1 MAPPEHATK
10 TTFECLETFLYE
22 KTGRFPC
29 VKKAVSHSQIRVC
42 ETAFLL
48 FFDFRPERLFTR
60 FCLFEHHSRVAD
72 AALAFARRAAN
83 HAGNFLRALLFVKAR
98 HLGARRSVFVVFAD
112 QILRIRHR
120 GNLPQIT

>member
-1 MAPPEHATK
+1 M
-10 TTFECLETFLYE
+10 
-22 KTGRFPC
+22 
-29 VKKAVSHSQIRVC
+29 
-42 ETAFLL
+42 
-48 FFDFRPERLFTR
+48 
-60 FCLFEHHSRVAD
+60 AD

-120 GNLPQIT
+120 GNLRQMRHADHLMMIADLAHLFGHNLRHAPADARIDFIKNHASRNAGLLRRKVFERQHDAG